1 MIPTDIPFQYKR
13 HQFPVK
19 LAYAITYNKCQGIT
33 LNVVGVDQRE
43 NVFSHGQL
51 YVALSRT
58 GSPNN
63 QFILSTTKFIK
74 NIVYTEILS
83 EELKH

>member
-1 MIPTDIPFQYKR
+1 MIPTDIPFEYKR

-19 LAYAITYNKCQGIT
+19 LAYAKTINKCQGIT
-33 LNVVGVDQRE
+33 TKYIGIDLTE

-58 GSPNN
+58 GNPNN
-63 QFILSTTKFIK
+63 QFIYSRNHQIR
-74 NIVYTEILS
+74 NIVYKEVLS
-83 EELKH
+83 EELK